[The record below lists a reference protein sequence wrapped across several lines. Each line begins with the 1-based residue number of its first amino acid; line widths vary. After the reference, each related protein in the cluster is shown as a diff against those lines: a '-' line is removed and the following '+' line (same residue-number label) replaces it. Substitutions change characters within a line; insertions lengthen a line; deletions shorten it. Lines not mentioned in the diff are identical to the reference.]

1 MSASPPNQDAYRG
14 PRGNGYA
21 AYKVAD
27 NVSTHELWGGGSYVY
42 FNVNPGV
49 NVARAF
55 EVPVTPGVRLR
66 SVLTVSLGNN
76 GSISNVVN
84 DTGGP
89 VPIPGTNTAPRN
101 VVSYP

>member
-1 MSASPPNQDAYRG
+1 M
-14 PRGNGYA
+14 
-21 AYKVAD
+21 
-27 NVSTHELWGGGSYVY
+27 
-42 FNVNPGV
+42 

-55 EVPVTPGVRLR
+55 EVPNTPGVRLR

-84 DTGGP
+84 NTGGP

>member
-1 MSASPPNQDAYRG
+1 MPRGPTQAAWIG

-27 NVSTHELWGGGSYVY
+27 AVTDHELWGGGVY
-42 FNVNPGV
+42 CYFSANPAVKVDRG
-49 NVARAF
+49 F
-55 EVPVTPGVRLR
+55 EVPNRSGVRLHG
-66 SVLTVSLGNN
+66 VLTVSLGDV
-76 GSISNVVN
+76 GTIANVVN

-89 VPIPGTNTAPRN
+89 VPNPAGNTTPRN